1 MAANKF
7 ASMVHRNTNK
17 LTLILV
23 YVLLEWTLIALL
35 LLNSLLSYFIIKF
48 ANYFG
53 LKPPCFM
60 CSRIDHFFE
69 PEKGD
74 NFNKDL
80 VCEAHATEISQLG
93 YCKNHQK
100 LATFRNMCEDCS
112 FSRPDF
118 CGVSKNF
125 SFLPWVKEIG
135 MIGDDDDDSKVFDD
149 GVLSLRCSC
158 CDVSLEKQVYS
169 PYVLI
174 KPSWGDLKGDH
185 KENFSKKEE
194 FSDRIGSEFL
204 VDHLED
210 DYEVVGKNEGEM
222 ICGGNG
228 GYSLIQG
235 KADEDS
241 DSSISVSKFG
251 LEELKGGDDG
261 EVEMLLEKDREFF
274 KEDLN
279 EVMKDLVS
287 DEIMRKDEASSKIHP
302 EDLEFFI
309 DFSGH
314 QLVPIELIDSTTEE
328 IELNKAEENRK
339 TSDLQENNCSSE
351 FVIVDQ
357 VETVVEENKFADF
370 ESMDIEETENSLVFN
385 AKESFLEYENA
396 DNSRGMEEIENFLP
410 FNAKESVLEYEN
422 ADNSRGME
430 EIENFLPF
438 NAKESV
444 LEYENA
450 DKSVEMDH
458 SRATES
464 YAEHSNV
471 GITQAPEN
479 TFVDFNDVQG
489 IAALEG
495 QESES
500 NVPADV
506 FQVQSKESELEVLV
520 GTKTAALDA
529 EEVESYVPAVSE
541 EDSPIIVN
549 ETELEVSIGTE
560 IPELYPTDETQA
572 QDTTSSHEDPS
583 SSSANFHEDD
593 HEHGIEIKL
602 QQEETLRLGNL
613 AIEIS
618 ENMTNNQLSAS
629 TESDGIDEEK
639 IPDTPTS
646 LDNFHH
652 LHKKFLLDRKES
664 GTEESLDGSV
674 LSEFE
679 SGDGVIT
686 VERLTSALK
695 AERKALHVVYTELEE
710 ERSASAVA
718 ANQTMAMI
726 NRLQEEKAAMQ
737 MEALQYQRMMEEQS
751 EYDQEALQLLNEL
764 MLKREREK
772 QELEKE
778 LDMYRK
784 KVTDYEAKE
793 KMRMLRR
800 SKDGS
805 ARSAFSSASFSNRED
820 SDDISTDFNQE
831 VEEEDG
837 FYSHQESGNHNTPV
851 DAVIHLG
858 ESFGEFEEERMSIL
872 EQLKVLEDKLFTL
885 SEDEHQYEHVRPIKH
900 FSQGNGNHLDENS
913 DFSGEECNGFT
924 NGYPKE
930 MNGKHHQEGRYMGA
944 KAKRLLP
951 LFDATT
957 AENEN
962 DELNGHENG
971 HEMGELNGHEYG
983 ELNGHENGFESVVT
997 RFELEERRVAIEE
1010 EVDQLYARMHA
1021 LETDKEFLKHC
1032 ISSLKKGDKGIDLLQ
1047 EILQHLRD
1055 LRNMELRAKE
1065 FTDGTPLV

>member
-7 ASMVHRNTNK
+7 ATMVHRNTNK
-17 LTLILV
+17 ITLILV

-53 LKPPCFM
+53 LKPPCFL

-69 PEKGD
+69 PEKGESFD
-74 NFNKDL
+74 KDL

-93 YCKNHQK
+93 YCGNHKK
-100 LATFRNMCEDCS
+100 LASFRRMCEDCS
-112 FSRPDF
+112 CSRPDF

-135 MIGDDDDDSKVFDD
+135 MVGGADGKLFDD

-174 KPSWGDLKGDH
+174 KPSWEDLKGEDE
-185 KENFSKKEE
+185 ENFSKKEE
-194 FSDRIGSEFL
+194 FSDRIGSGFL
-204 VDHLED
+204 VDHFED
-210 DYEVVGKNEGEM
+210 DHEVERKNEGEM
-222 ICGGNG
+222 ICDANG
-228 GYSLIQG
+228 GYSLIEG

-241 DSSISVSKFG
+241 DSSLSVTKFG
-251 LEELKGGDDG
+251 VEELKRGHND
-261 EVEMLLEKDREFF
+261 EIEMLLEGDRE
-274 KEDLN
+274 EDLSK
-279 EVMKDLVS
+279 VMKDLIS
-287 DEIMRKDEASSKIHP
+287 DEIVSKEEASSKIHP

-314 QLVPIELIDSTTEE
+314 QLVPIELIDSITEE
-328 IELNKAEENRK
+328 NELNKAEENRRS
-339 TSDLQENNCSSE
+339 SDLQENNWSSE
-351 FVIVDQ
+351 SATVDQ
-357 VETVVEENKFADF
+357 VEKVIEEHRFEAF
-370 ESMDIEETENSLVFN
+370 ESMDMEETENSLVFN
-385 AKESFLEYENA
+385 AKESFSEYENA
-396 DNSRGMEEIENFLP
+396 DKSRGMEEIENALSY
-410 FNAKESVLEYEN
+410 NAKE
-422 ADNSRGME
+422 
-430 EIENFLPF
+430 
-438 NAKESV
+438 KE
-444 LEYENA
+444 
-450 DKSVEMDH
+450 
-458 SRATES
+458 T
-464 YAEHSNV
+464 
-471 GITQAPEN
+471 
-479 TFVDFNDVQG
+479 
-489 IAALEG
+489 
-495 QESES
+495 
-500 NVPADV
+500 
-506 FQVQSKESELEVLV
+506 
-520 GTKTAALDA
+520 
-529 EEVESYVPAVSE
+529 
-541 EDSPIIVN
+541 PIIVN
-549 ETELEVSIGTE
+549 ETEVEVSIGTE
-560 IPELYPTDETQA
+560 IPDLYSTDETQA
-572 QDTTSSHEDPS
+572 QDTNCLHEDPS
-583 SSSANFHEDD
+583 MSSANFHEDD
-593 HEHGIEIKL
+593 REHGTIKL
-602 QQEETLRLGNL
+602 QQEEALRLGNL

-618 ENMTNNQLSAS
+618 ENMTNNQVPAS
-629 TESDGIDEEK
+629 TESNVIDEEK

-646 LDNFHH
+646 LDSFHH
-652 LHKKFLLDRKES
+652 LHKKLLLLDRKES

-686 VERLTSALK
+686 VERLTSALR

-710 ERSASAVA
+710 ERSASAIA
-718 ANQTMAMI
+718 ASQTMAMI

-820 SDDISTDFNQE
+820 SDDVSTDFNQE

-837 FYSHQESGNHNTPV
+837 FYSHQESGNQNTPV
-851 DAVIHLG
+851 DAVLHLG

-885 SEDEHQYEHVRPIKH
+885 SEDEHHYEHVRPTKH

-913 DFSGEECNGFT
+913 DFSGEECNGFA
-924 NGYPKE
+924 NGDSRE
-930 MNGKHHQEGRYMGA
+930 MNGKHYQEGRIIGA

-957 AENEN
+957 TENEN
-962 DELNGHENG
+962 GEVNGHENG
-971 HEMGELNGHEYG
+971 HGDEELNDHENG

-1032 ISSLKKGDKGIDLLQ
+1032 ISSLKKGDKGIELLQ

-1055 LRNMELRAKE
+1055 LRNMELRAKD
-1065 FTDGTPLV
+1065 FTDGTLLV

>member
-7 ASMVHRNTNK
+7 ATMVHRNTNK

-35 LLNSLLSYFIIKF
+35 LLNSLLSYLIIKF

-53 LKPPCFM
+53 LKPPCFL

-69 PEKGD
+69 PEKGE

-80 VCEAHATEISQLG
+80 VCEAHATEISKLG

-135 MIGDDDDDSKVFDD
+135 MIGDDGDKVFDD

-174 KPSWGDLKGDH
+174 KPSWDDLEGDH
-185 KENFSKKEE
+185 KENFTKKEE

-204 VDHLED
+204 VDHFED
-210 DYEVVGKNEGEM
+210 DHGVVSKNEGEM
-222 ICGGNG
+222 NCDGNG
-228 GYSLIQG
+228 GYSLIDG

-251 LEELKGGDDG
+251 LEELKGGDDH
-261 EVEMLLEKDREFF
+261 EVEMLLEKDRVFL
-274 KEDLN
+274 KEDSSKVL
-279 EVMKDLVS
+279 KDLVS
-287 DEIMRKDEASSKIHP
+287 DEIMSKEEASSKIHP
-302 EDLEFFI
+302 EDWEFFI
-309 DFSGH
+309 DFSGY

-339 TSDLQENNCSSE
+339 RSDLQENNWSSE

-357 VETVVEENKFADF
+357 VEKVVEENRFAAL
-370 ESMDIEETENSLVFN
+370 ESMNIEETENSLVSN
-385 AKESFLEYENA
+385 AKEGFSEYENA
-396 DNSRGMEEIENFLP
+396 DKSRGMEEIENFLP
-410 FNAKESVLEYEN
+410 FHAKESV
-422 ADNSRGME
+422 
-430 EIENFLPF
+430 P
-438 NAKESV
+438 
-444 LEYENA
+444 EYENA
-450 DKSVEMDH
+450 DKCVEMEQFH
-458 SRATES
+458 ANKS
-464 YAEHSNV
+464 YAEHGNV
-471 GITQAPEN
+471 GIIQAPGN
-479 TFVDFNDVQG
+479 TIVDINDFQG
-489 IAALEG
+489 IAAFEG

-506 FQVQSKESELEVLV
+506 FQVQSKESELEVLI

-529 EEVESYVPAVSE
+529 EDVESYVPAVSDE
-541 EDSPIIVN
+541 ESPIIAN
-549 ETELEVSIGTE
+549 ETEVEVSIGTE
-560 IPELYPTDETQA
+560 IPDLYPTDETQA
-572 QDTTSSHEDPS
+572 QDTTCSHEDPS

-618 ENMTNNQLSAS
+618 ENMTNNQLSES
-629 TESDGIDEEK
+629 TEINGIDEEK

-646 LDNFHH
+646 LDSFHN
-652 LHKKFLLDRKES
+652 LHKKLLLLDRKES
-664 GTEESLDGSV
+664 GTEESLDGSA

-710 ERSASAVA
+710 ERSASAIA

-831 VEEEDG
+831 VEELDG
-837 FYSHQESGNHNTPV
+837 FYSHQENGNHNTPV
-851 DAVIHLG
+851 DAVLHLG

-885 SEDEHQYEHVRPIKH
+885 SEDEHHYEHARPIKH
-900 FSQGNGNHLDENS
+900 FLKGNGNHLDENS

-930 MNGKHHQEGRYMGA
+930 MNGKHHQEGRFMGA
-944 KAKRLLP
+944 KAKSLLP

-962 DELNGHENG
+962 GELNGHENG
-971 HEMGELNGHEYG
+971 HENGELNGHEYG
-983 ELNGHENGFESVVT
+983 ELNVHGNGFESVVT

-1065 FTDGTPLV
+1065 FTDGTLLV

>member
-7 ASMVHRNTNK
+7 ATMVHRNTNK
-17 LTLILV
+17 ITLILV

-53 LKPPCFM
+53 LKPPCFL

-69 PEKGD
+69 PEKGESFD
-74 NFNKDL
+74 KDL

-93 YCKNHQK
+93 YCGNHKK
-100 LATFRNMCEDCS
+100 LASFRRMCEDCS
-112 FSRPDF
+112 CSRPDF

-135 MIGDDDDDSKVFDD
+135 MVGGADGKLFDD

-174 KPSWGDLKGDH
+174 KPSWEDLKGEDE
-185 KENFSKKEE
+185 ENFSKKEE
-194 FSDRIGSEFL
+194 FSDRIGSGFL
-204 VDHLED
+204 VDHFED
-210 DYEVVGKNEGEM
+210 DHEVERKNEGEM
-222 ICGGNG
+222 ICDANG
-228 GYSLIQG
+228 GYSLIEG

-241 DSSISVSKFG
+241 DSSLSVTKFG
-251 LEELKGGDDG
+251 VEELKRGHND
-261 EVEMLLEKDREFF
+261 EIEMLLEGDRE
-274 KEDLN
+274 EDLSK
-279 EVMKDLVS
+279 VMKDLIS
-287 DEIMRKDEASSKIHP
+287 DEIVSKEEASSKIHP

-314 QLVPIELIDSTTEE
+314 QLVPIELIDSITEE
-328 IELNKAEENRK
+328 NELNKAEENRRS
-339 TSDLQENNCSSE
+339 SDLQENNWSSE
-351 FVIVDQ
+351 SATVDQ
-357 VETVVEENKFADF
+357 VEKVIEEHRFEAF
-370 ESMDIEETENSLVFN
+370 ESMDMEETENSLVFN
-385 AKESFLEYENA
+385 AKESFSEYENA
-396 DNSRGMEEIENFLP
+396 DKSRGMEEIENALSY
-410 FNAKESVLEYEN
+410 NAKESVSEY
-422 ADNSRGME
+422 
-430 EIENFLPF
+430 
-438 NAKESV
+438 K
-444 LEYENA
+444 NA
-450 DKSVEMDH
+450 DKSVEMG
-458 SRATES
+458 A
-464 YAEHSNV
+464 AEHSLYFHANESNANYGNV
-471 GITQAPEN
+471 DITQTTGNSFADIN
-479 TFVDFNDVQG
+479 NVQG
-489 IAALEG
+489 IAATEGLKLE
-495 QESES
+495 SD
-500 NVPADV
+500 VPTVCEDV
-506 FQVQSKESELEVLV
+506 FRVESTEKELGLLT
-520 GTKTAALDA
+520 GTQTAAEDA
-529 EEVESYVPAVSE
+529 EGIETYVAAE
-541 EDSPIIVN
+541 ETPIIVN
-549 ETELEVSIGTE
+549 ETEVEVSIGTE
-560 IPELYPTDETQA
+560 IPDLYSTDETQA
-572 QDTTSSHEDPS
+572 QDTNCLHEDPS
-583 SSSANFHEDD
+583 MSSANFHEDD
-593 HEHGIEIKL
+593 REHGIEIKL
-602 QQEETLRLGNL
+602 QQEEALRLGNL

-618 ENMTNNQLSAS
+618 ENMTNNQVPAS
-629 TESDGIDEEK
+629 TESNVIDEEK

-646 LDNFHH
+646 LDSFHH
-652 LHKKFLLDRKES
+652 LHKKLLLLDRKES

-686 VERLTSALK
+686 VERLTSALR

-710 ERSASAVA
+710 ERSASAIA
-718 ANQTMAMI
+718 ASQTMAMI

-820 SDDISTDFNQE
+820 SDDVSTDFNQE

-837 FYSHQESGNHNTPV
+837 FYSHQESGNQNTPV
-851 DAVIHLG
+851 DAVLHLG

-885 SEDEHQYEHVRPIKH
+885 SEDEHHYEHVRPTKH

-913 DFSGEECNGFT
+913 DFSGEECNGFA
-924 NGYPKE
+924 NGDSRE
-930 MNGKHHQEGRYMGA
+930 MNGKHYQEGRIIGA

-957 AENEN
+957 TENEN
-962 DELNGHENG
+962 GEVNGHENG
-971 HEMGELNGHEYG
+971 HGDEELNDHENG

-1032 ISSLKKGDKGIDLLQ
+1032 ISSLKKGDKGIELLQ

-1055 LRNMELRAKE
+1055 LRNMELRAKD
-1065 FTDGTPLV
+1065 FTDGTLLV

>member
-7 ASMVHRNTNK
+7 ATMVHRNTNK

-35 LLNSLLSYFIIKF
+35 LLNSLLSYLIIKF

-53 LKPPCFM
+53 LKPPCFL

-80 VCEAHATEISQLG
+80 VCEAHATEISRLG

-100 LATFRNMCEDCS
+100 LATFRDMCEDCS

-135 MIGDDDDDSKVFDD
+135 MIGDDKVFDD

-174 KPSWGDLKGDH
+174 KPSWDDLEGDH
-185 KENFSKKEE
+185 KENFTKKEE
-194 FSDRIGSEFL
+194 FSDRIRSEFL
-204 VDHLED
+204 VDHLD
-210 DYEVVGKNEGEM
+210 DDQEVVNKNEEEM
-222 ICGGNG
+222 SCDVNG
-228 GYSLIQG
+228 GYILIEG

-241 DSSISVSKFG
+241 DSSISVSKVG
-251 LEELKGGDDG
+251 LEELKGRDDD
-261 EVEMLLEKDREFF
+261 EVEMLLEKDREFS
-274 KEDLN
+274 KEDLSKM
-279 EVMKDLVS
+279 MKDLVS
-287 DEIMRKDEASSKIHP
+287 DEIVSKEEASSKIHP

-339 TSDLQENNCSSE
+339 SSDLQENYWSSE
-351 FVIVDQ
+351 FAIVDQ
-357 VETVVEENKFADF
+357 FEAVVGENKFTAS
-370 ESMDIEETENSLVFN
+370 ESMDIEETESSLVFN

-396 DNSRGMEEIENFLP
+396 DNSRGMEDIENFMP
-410 FNAKESVLEYEN
+410 FHAKESFPEYE
-422 ADNSRGME
+422 
-430 EIENFLPF
+430 
-438 NAKESV
+438 
-444 LEYENA
+444 YA
-450 DKSVEMDH
+450 DKSVEMEH
-458 SRATES
+458 FHANES
-464 YAEHSNV
+464 YAEYDNV
-471 GITQAPEN
+471 GITQAP
-479 TFVDFNDVQG
+479 TFVDISDVQG

-495 QESES
+495 QEFES
-500 NVPADV
+500 NVPADM
-506 FQVQSKESELEVLV
+506 FQVQSKESELEVLI
-520 GTKTAALDA
+520 GTKSAALHA
-529 EEVESYVPAVSE
+529 EDVESYVPAVFD
-541 EDSPIIVN
+541 EDLPIKIN
-549 ETELEVSIGTE
+549 ETEEEVSIGTE
-560 IPELYPTDETQA
+560 IPDLYPTDKTEP
-572 QDTTSSHEDPS
+572 QDTTCLREDLSSIS
-583 SSSANFHEDD
+583 SNFHEDD

-618 ENMTNNQLSAS
+618 ENMTNNQLSES
-629 TESDGIDEEK
+629 TEINVIDEEK
-639 IPDTPTS
+639 FPDTPTS
-646 LDNFHH
+646 LDSFHH
-652 LHKKFLLDRKES
+652 LHKKLLLLDRKES
-664 GTEESLDGSV
+664 GTEESLDGSA

-686 VERLTSALK
+686 VERLTSALR

-710 ERSASAVA
+710 ERSASAIA

-831 VEEEDG
+831 VEELDG

-885 SEDEHQYEHVRPIKH
+885 SEDEHHYEHVRPIKH
-900 FSQGNGNHLDENS
+900 FLQGNGNHLDENF
-913 DFSGEECNGFT
+913 DFSGEECNGFS
-924 NGYPKE
+924 NGYPRE
-930 MNGKHHQEGRYMGA
+930 VNGKQHQEGRFMGA

-962 DELNGHENG
+962 GELNGHENG
-971 HEMGELNGHEYG
+971 EPYVHEYD

-1065 FTDGTPLV
+1065 FTDGTLLV